1 MEVSGTAAF
10 LLTPADVLKALAGE
24 VSSLFANSA
33 VSVQVDATLNTVTVK
48 YPVESATQAVVYRLN
63 VPVEYNL
70 LSEIVYVYKLAALL
84 QSNTKLQALVNDDI
98 PDFVAITFSALS
110 GLADRYGKDSAE
122 FAAAASLL
130 DVALPQLIAS
140 LNGVWNNRAVSELVF
155 LGSVA
160 SAVDTQ
166 DLFKSLARLLPEQ
179 SDVTE
184 YYPGV
189 YAETKSTSSLADIC
203 RVLGVELQN
212 VNFEVYCPSEDL
224 SKTTNFAL
232 FELGATATSSSST
245 GPASSSSSTGPAP
258 PTPSSSS
265 GSNPFPPMP
274 ANSTVSM
281 DSIRRYQITLWLVIW
296 LSLALL
302 FIIYSFA
309 NMTFKKDSL
318 LYSSFNPNWE
328 DRKRR

>member
-1 MEVSGTAAF
+1 MDLSGTAAF
-10 LLTPADVLKALAGE
+10 LFTPADVLKALAGDA
-24 VSSLFANSA
+24 SKLFANSA

-48 YPVESATQAVVYRLN
+48 YPVGSDTQSVVYRLN
-63 VPVEYNL
+63 VPAEYNL
-70 LSEIVYVYKLAALL
+70 LSEIVYVYKLVALL

-98 PDFVAITFSALS
+98 PDFIAITFSALS
-110 GLADRYGKDSAE
+110 GLANKYGKDSAE
-122 FAAAASLL
+122 FVAAVNLL

-140 LNGVWNNRAVSELVF
+140 LNNVWNNRAVSEIVF
-155 LGSVA
+155 LGAVS
-160 SAVDTQ
+160 SAVDTR

-189 YAETKSTSSLADIC
+189 YADTKSTLSLADIC
-203 RVLGVELQN
+203 RVLSVELQN
-212 VNFEVYCPSEDL
+212 VNFEVYCPSEDI
-224 SKTTNFAL
+224 SKPTNFAL
-232 FELGATATSSSST
+232 FELGATTNSSSST
-245 GPASSSSSTGPAP
+245 GLASSSTGPAP
-258 PTPSSSS
+258 SSS
-265 GSNPFPPMP
+265 GGP
-274 ANSTVSM
+274 APTPIPYTPVTM
-281 DSIRRYQITLWLVIW
+281 DSVRRYQITLWLVIW